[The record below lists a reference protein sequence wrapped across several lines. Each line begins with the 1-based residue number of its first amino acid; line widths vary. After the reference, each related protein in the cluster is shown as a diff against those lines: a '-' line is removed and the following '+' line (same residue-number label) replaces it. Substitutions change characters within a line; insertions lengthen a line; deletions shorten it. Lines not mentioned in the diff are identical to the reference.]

1 MVLIRDFKTGKP
13 PSHPCYEES
22 INKIAIGNFSW
33 TWNCHE
39 NFIDFSPT
47 FFTHKKNYFTFSS
60 SRQAQA
66 SELIF
71 ELLMYIWWPNSFNF
85 MLTSPWFFA
94 IWQIQMF
101 VYKYSLLCLQKW
113 RGETN
118 VFKECTLHKKHN
130 WVFVVDRVF
139 SNL

>member
-1 MVLIRDFKTGKP
+1 MVWSETSRQENRHLILVMKN
-13 PSHPCYEES
+13 PSKRLRLGTFLELEIVMRISS
-22 INKIAIGNFSW
+22 IF
-33 TWNCHE
+33 HQH
-39 NFIDFSPT
+39 

-60 SRQAQA
+60 SRQVQA
-66 SELIF
+66 SELKF

-118 VFKECTLHKKHN
+118 VFKECTKKHN